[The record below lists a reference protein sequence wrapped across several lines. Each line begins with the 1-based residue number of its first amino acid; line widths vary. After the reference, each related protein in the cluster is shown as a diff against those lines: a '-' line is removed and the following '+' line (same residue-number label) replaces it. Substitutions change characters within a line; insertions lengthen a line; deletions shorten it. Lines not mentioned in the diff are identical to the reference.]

1 MANFV
6 LAIAITAV
14 FLVLIGSQHGAVTVK
29 RVLPATPAAASGLA
43 AGDRIIRADRTEITS
58 VGDLVNYV
66 SLRA

>member
-14 FLVLIGSQHGAVTVK
+14 FLVLIGSQHSAVTVK

-43 AGDRIIRADRTEITS
+43 AGDRIIRRQDEITS

-66 SLRA
+66 SLR